1 MHYADRE
8 LTVTEQQ
15 DLGALLWNMA
25 RWMQQAERA
34 MEGTYEL
41 GGDLAGHLEY
51 QPEHGLFLI
60 EGRRLREQAERWA
73 KLKANYQFPMGV
85 R

>member
-1 MHYADRE
+1 MKYVDRE

-15 DLGALLWNMA
+15 DLGALLFHLA
-25 RWMQQAERA
+25 RWMQEAERA
-34 MEGTYEL
+34 MEETYEL
-41 GGDLAGHLEY
+41 GGDLAGHLVC

-73 KLKANYQFPMGV
+73 KDKANYQFPMGV

>member
-25 RWMQQAERA
+25 RWMQQVDSHVLTYDVGNTIESGKEHDLWVV
-34 MEGTYEL
+34 EGC
-41 GGDLAGHLEY
+41 
-51 QPEHGLFLI
+51 
-60 EGRRLREQAERWA
+60 RLREQAERWA
-73 KLKANYQFPMGV
+73 RLKANYQFPMGV